1 MEKKRPHYP
10 LVEIQA
16 SVRREGR
23 KAFTVTALRGGAE
36 MGLSVASMIE
46 VVCTMARGCFYKSM
60 TTLYDHTIWQDV
72 YIVATSA
79 GEAYVKVT
87 GFDDG
92 RPPVIQFKRR

>member
-1 MEKKRPHYP
+1 
-10 LVEIQA
+10 
-16 SVRREGR
+16 
-23 KAFTVTALRGGAE
+23 
-36 MGLSVASMIE
+36 
-46 VVCTMARGCFYKSM
+46 M

-72 YIVATSA
+72 YVVPTSA

>member
-10 LVEIQA
+10 LEEIQA

-23 KAFTVTALRGGAE
+23 RAFTVTALRGGAE
-36 MGLSVASMIE
+36 MGMSVAMMLE
-46 VVCTMARGCFYKSM
+46 VVCTMPRGCFYKSM

-72 YIVATSA
+72 YVVPTSA